1 MSFTRVK
8 NHCTSLPNFPPPGRA
23 VPPSG
28 PRRRVSKHSNR
39 LNQIPHGLGTLGI
52 PCPYASRYHLCHW
65 RRRFK
70 LIHDTRPP
78 VAQSHRTRSLHCR
91 VHVPS
96 QPHRPTCR
104 SPGQV
109 RLAVARALAAQAHHG
124 QDVTGDDDL
133 FVGWNV
139 MSIQWE
145 KDVDDSFVI
154 SLFQR
159 GALDGSSRACPM
171 ASAPALRRIKRRR
184 GQGRAVAGAFAHLR
198 AYLIT
203 DSHRLV
209 PERPSAVPTKP
220 KCRGSTSRVTSR
232 R

>member
-8 NHCTSLPNFPPPGRA
+8 NRIALIYPFSSTGKGGATS
-23 VPPSG
+23 
-28 PRRRVSKHSNR
+28 
-39 LNQIPHGLGTLGI
+39 
-52 PCPYASRYHLCHW
+52 
-65 RRRFK
+65 
-70 LIHDTRPP
+70 RPE
-78 VAQSHRTRSLHCR
+78 ATGSQNT
-91 VHVPS
+91 VPS
-96 QPHRPTCR
+96 QPDSAWPRHTRHPLPLCLPL
-104 SPGQV
+104 SP
-109 RLAVARALAAQAHHG
+109 LSLAAPLQAHPRYAAARCAKSSNAVPALQGPCPFSIASTNQSISRPSSPSRRSSLSRPDPPRSGRDGRRRSLRRSERH
-124 QDVTGDDDL
+124 VHT
-133 FVGWNV
+133 VG
-139 MSIQWE
+139 

-171 ASAPALRRIKRRR
+171 ASAPVLRRIKRRR
-184 GQGRAVAGAFAHLR
+184 DQGRAVAGAFAHLR